1 MRLLY
6 NLGIY
11 LYCFL
16 VKIAALF
23 NVKAAQFVAGRKDW
37 AKRLQQ
43 AMEPGAH
50 YIWFHVAS
58 LGEFE
63 QGRPI
68 MERIRQEKP
77 DYKIL
82 LTFFSP
88 SGYEV
93 RKDYKGADVVCYL
106 PLDTPGNVRRF
117 LDITQP
123 VMSVFVKY
131 EFWLNYL
138 DELKKRQVPTYLIS
152 AIFDKSQLFFKSYGG
167 WYRKC
172 LSTFAHL
179 FVQDAESQQLLA
191 GIGVGNVSVV
201 GDTRFD
207 RVLAIAKQAKEL
219 PLVQAFKGQSAPVL
233 VAGSSWPKDE
243 DILLDYFNRH
253 SFKLILAPHEV
264 HESHI
269 QEIIG
274 KLNRP
279 YVRYTQ
285 ATEAQAAQADCLII
299 DCIGLL
305 SSIYRYGELAY
316 IGGGFGVGIHNILEP
331 AVYGM
336 PVIFGPNYHRFREAV
351 EMEKAGGAFPI
362 ENGEDLNKELDAL
375 FDASTGRLA
384 QTSEIARQ
392 FVSKNCGASDA
403 IFNTLF
409 ANK

>member
-23 NVKAAQFVAGRKDW
+23 NVKAGQFVAGRKDW
-37 AKRLQQ
+37 ANRLQQ
-43 AMEPGAH
+43 AMEPGAY

-106 PLDTPGNVRRF
+106 PLDTPGNARRF

-179 FVQDAESQQLLA
+179 FVQDVESQQLLA

>member
-23 NVKAAQFVAGRKDW
+23 NVKAGQFVAGRKDW

-106 PLDTPGNVRRF
+106 PLDTPGNARRF